1 MKNIALTLTF
11 VLFVSTLL
19 FSAITDNDISS
30 LQYATQKKTKIRWVE
45 LSDVQELMA
54 KKPKKVLMLF
64 YRQNCP
70 YCKEMKETTLQDPE
84 VVKLVN
90 DNFYAVMVDG
100 KTKEALTFMGET
112 YLNDHPNPEDKPWIH
127 NLYRKYVEPY
137 NGGYYWPSTVIFDK
151 NLNKEKSFPGLQKT
165 VQFKRLLKIYSQ
177 DRNKKSR

>member
-19 FSAITDNDISS
+19 FSAITDNNISG
-30 LQYATQKKTKIRWVE
+30 LQYAPQKKTKIKWVE

-112 YLNDHPNPEDKPWIH
+112 YLNDHPNLEDKPWIH